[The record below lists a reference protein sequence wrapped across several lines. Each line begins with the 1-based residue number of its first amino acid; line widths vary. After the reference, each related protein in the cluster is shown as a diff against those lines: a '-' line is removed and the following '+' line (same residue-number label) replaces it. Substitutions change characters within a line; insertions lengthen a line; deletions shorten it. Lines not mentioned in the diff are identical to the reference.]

1 MFSAAEAD
9 SIEPQPD
16 EPAEQIE
23 IHEEEHQL
31 ESPVVPEIEQIR
43 EIQYEESKEIEVC
56 INFDNLMLFMVEPW
70 PWPWPSATL
79 LRRCASLSIAQM
91 LTVALAIEHDHCSI
105 SFIRFRFLFC
115 RFLSSGI

>member
-23 IHEEEHQL
+23 IHEERQL
-31 ESPVVPEIEQIR
+31 ESPVVPEIEEIR

-56 INFDNLMLFMVEPW
+56 INFSQSYALYRWAL
-70 PWPWPSATL
+70 
-79 LRRCASLSIAQM
+79 
-91 LTVALAIEHDHCSI
+91 ALAICN
-105 SFIRFRFLFC
+105 FIAALCIALDRANVDRCF
-115 RFLSSGI
+115 GN